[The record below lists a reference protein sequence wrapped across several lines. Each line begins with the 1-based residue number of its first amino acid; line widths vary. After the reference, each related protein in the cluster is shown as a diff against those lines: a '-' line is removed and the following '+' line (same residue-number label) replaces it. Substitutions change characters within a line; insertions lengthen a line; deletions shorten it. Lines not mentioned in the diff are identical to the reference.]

1 MIFLR
6 TKTSVF
12 FLLVII
18 FLVGC
23 SSNIENPFKD
33 EILTKI
39 IVTEPEKKN
48 SSKTLLNQKE
58 LDQMKLYFEKVSW
71 NNEKREMN
79 EDCDYIMQIISEKD
93 KKQHTRSFNIWINKD
108 QSILLIDYE
117 KQQIGNLSKKD
128 AKDFKMLISK
138 N

>member
-6 TKTSVF
+6 TKTSGF

>member
-1 MIFLR
+1 MR

>member
-1 MIFLR
+1 MR
-6 TKTSVF
+6 TKTSGF

>member
-1 MIFLR
+1 M
-6 TKTSVF
+6 VF

>member
-1 MIFLR
+1 M
-6 TKTSVF
+6 
-12 FLLVII
+12 II

>member
-1 MIFLR
+1 MR
-6 TKTSVF
+6 TKTSGF

-33 EILTKI
+33 ETLTKI